1 MSRNRARL
9 IREAAA
15 EAYAIKAKDIHAQ
28 NTLRVDYYRAYLWRL
43 FLGSI
48 DVKIPDNWSIDYFR
62 YSLFYLGCI
71 AVTKIG
77 AAVIPGAYTA
87 SKFNKWKYPV
97 QIQSSDTVEFG
108 SRTVGAD
115 AEIIY
120 LESADFGAPFPTG
133 AESMI
138 DIYAQKLASCDAA
151 IDTNLLI
158 SRTAW
163 LGEAEN
169 TAEADDLKLMFT
181 KILNGEPAVYYR
193 RRKTEDLVGRKESPF
208 TRLPVKE
215 NYVAGEIQ
223 VEKRRIIEE
232 FLTGIGV
239 NNANTDKRERLITS
253 EVESNNAELQAA
265 VALWQDNVNR
275 CIKKVKAMYGD
286 QLQGELSVTF
296 GAINPMRGGNAN
308 DQINRSAG
316 AIPNTRE

>member
-15 EAYAIKAKDIHAQ
+15 EAYAVKAKDIHAQ

-48 DVKIPDNWSIDYFR
+48 KVEIPDNWSIDYFR
-62 YSLFYLGCI
+62 YTLFYLGCV

-77 AAVIPGAYTA
+77 AAVIPGAYTT
-87 SKFNKWKYPV
+87 SEFNKWKYPV
-97 QIQSSDTVEFG
+97 QIQSSDTVKFG
-108 SRTVGAD
+108 DRRVGVD
-115 AEIIY
+115 CEIIY
-120 LESADFGAPFPTG
+120 LESAGFGAPFPSG
-133 AESMI
+133 AESMV
-138 DIYAQKLASCDAA
+138 DIYAQKLANCDGA

-163 LGEAEN
+163 IGEAEN
-169 TAEADDLKLMFT
+169 TTEADDLRLLAT
-181 KILNGEPAVYYR
+181 KILSGEPAVFFR
-193 RRKTEDLVGRKESPF
+193 RRKTEDIVARRESPF

-265 VALWQDNVNR
+265 VSLWQDNVNR
-275 CIKKVKAMYGD
+275 CIEKVKRMYGD
-286 QLQGELSVTF
+286 QLQGNLSVTF
-296 GAINPMRGGNAN
+296 GANNPTREEAGTN
-308 DQINRSAG
+308 DQIDRPNG
-316 AIPNTRE
+316 AL